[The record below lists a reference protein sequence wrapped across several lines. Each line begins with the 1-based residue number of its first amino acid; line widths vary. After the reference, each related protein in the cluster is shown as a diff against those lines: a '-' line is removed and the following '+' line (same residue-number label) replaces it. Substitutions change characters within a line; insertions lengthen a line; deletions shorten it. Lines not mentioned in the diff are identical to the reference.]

1 MKLLKQAVEKIDIQL
16 QEYRDE
22 WKRTG
27 CTIISYRWTN
37 KKKRSIC
44 NFLVNIPKRNVF
56 LYSLDTSNISKIAEK
71 GFKMLDDVVE
81 FVGEENVVQVV
92 SDNAIVFPS
101 LWMIVN
107 FFLYPILFKI
117 LKLPFF
123 DVALIPKCRM

>member
-1 MKLLKQAVEKIDIQL
+1 M
-16 QEYRDE
+16 
-22 WKRTG
+22 
-27 CTIISYRWTN
+27 
-37 KKKRSIC
+37 
-44 NFLVNIPKRNVF
+44 F